1 MLRVTRRA
9 AVCCVAA
16 LALPVSAQT
25 IEGRVVGV
33 SDGDTL
39 TVLVVRQPSEQG
51 ASVVRQQI
59 TVRVSGIDAPEKA
72 QPFGERSKQGLSKCA
87 FGKQALIDVIKRD
100 RFGRSVAKVTV
111 DGTDCGLRQIQDGLA
126 WHFRKYMSD
135 QPPADRV
142 SYAAAQDKA
151 REERLG
157 LWADPSPV
165 PPWEFRHPRLER
177 SAGNS

>member
-1 MLRVTRRA
+1 
-9 AVCCVAA
+9 
-16 LALPVSAQT
+16 
-25 IEGRVVGV
+25 VVGV

-39 TVLVVRQPSEQG
+39 TILVVGQPPAQG
-51 ASVVRQQI
+51 DRPVRQQI

-72 QPFGERSKQGLSKCA
+72 QPFGERSKQALSQCA

-100 RFGRSVAKVTV
+100 RFGRSVAKLTV

-135 QPPADRV
+135 QPPPDRV